1 MSSPPVTW
9 KVVYVGPSGS
19 GKTTN
24 LRHLERRTPRATRG
38 ELTSISPGGEHPG
51 CTFELMTVEL
61 ARMNARLELYAL
73 PGCPA
78 CAATRA
84 LVLERVDA
92 VVFVADSDPARLA
105 ANRQAAFELLAVL
118 HAQGRDPATVPLV
131 VQLNKRE
138 LPQAV
143 AAKALLAAL
152 RPLGPRASVAAI
164 ARLGE
169 GVVPAL
175 RILTR
180 ELRALSEQS
189 AAPALPGQTAGAPP
203 QRRVSARRALAL
215 SGAR

>member
-1 MSSPPVTW
+1 MSLPPVTW

-24 LRHLERRTPRATRG
+24 LRYLERRTPRATRG
-38 ELTSISPGGEHPG
+38 ELTSISPGGHHPG

-61 ARMNARLELYAL
+61 HRLNARLELYAL
-73 PGCPA
+73 PGCPE

-92 VVFVADSDPARLA
+92 VVFVADSDPARSS
-105 ANRQAAFELLAVL
+105 ANRQAAFELMAAL

-131 VQLNKRE
+131 VQINKRE

-143 AAKALLAAL
+143 PDAALKTAL
-152 RPLGPRASVAAI
+152 RPLGPRTFIAAI
-164 ARLGE
+164 ARMGE

-175 RILTR
+175 RLLTR
-180 ELRALSEQS
+180 ELRATRPQADEG
-189 AAPALPGQTAGAPP
+189 APSLPGQTASQ

-215 SGAR
+215 AGAR

>member
-1 MSSPPVTW
+1 MSLPPVTW

-24 LRHLERRTPRATRG
+24 LRYLERRTPRATRG

-51 CTFELMTVEL
+51 CTFELMTVDL
-61 ARMNARLELYAL
+61 QRLDARLELYAL
-73 PGCPA
+73 PGCPS

-92 VVFVADSDPARLA
+92 VVFVADSDPGRVT
-105 ANRQAAFELLAVL
+105 ANRQAMFELLALL

-131 VQLNKRE
+131 VQMNKRE

-143 AAKALLAAL
+143 ADSALKVAL
-152 RPLGPRASVAAI
+152 RPLGDRPFVAAL
-164 ARLGE
+164 ARMGE

-175 RILTR
+175 RLLVR
-180 ELRALSEQS
+180 ELRANRPLAE
-189 AAPALPGQTAGAPP
+189 ADAPALPGQTARQP
-203 QRRVSARRALAL
+203 RRVSARRALAL